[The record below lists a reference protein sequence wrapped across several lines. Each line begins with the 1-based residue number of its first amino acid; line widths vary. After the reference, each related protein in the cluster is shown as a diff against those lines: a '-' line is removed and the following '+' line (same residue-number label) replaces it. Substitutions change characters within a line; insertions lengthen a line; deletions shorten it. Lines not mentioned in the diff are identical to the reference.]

1 MPTLSDLARFFAS
14 LTTAEVLIGLAIT
27 ASILILVSDWRL
39 SLLALAV
46 QYILVTVLLSTIV
59 QLEVATVRMIAGGFV
74 ALIFYITA
82 RRVRSSRMRR
92 ARRAGWTHEE
102 EIAALFERGVFLIGL
117 PFRIV
122 AVVLV
127 GVSVIGFSSQF
138 TLLNAPLLFWVTS
151 LWLCATG
158 LLLMAIT
165 RDALKLGMGLLTFT
179 SGFGIL
185 YLSIDLSLLIY
196 GLLVLTDL
204 VIALAVAHL
213 ASAAA
218 TNTARRRGEA

>member
-1 MPTLSDLARFFAS
+1 
-14 LTTAEVLIGLAIT
+14 
-27 ASILILVSDWRL
+27 
-39 SLLALAV
+39 
-46 QYILVTVLLSTIV
+46 
-59 QLEVATVRMIAGGFV
+59 
-74 ALIFYITA
+74 
-82 RRVRSSRMRR
+82 MRR